1 MGDKMIPTTLEDVK
15 NVLKA
20 NLSLEGVDI
29 DAIDENAPLFTSLG
43 LDSLDAIEL
52 VIILRKNYDIIIENM
67 AEGRPVF
74 QTLGTLRKYI
84 EEKRKK

>member
-1 MGDKMIPTTLEDVK
+1 MIPTTLEDVK